1 MKVSVVIAT
10 RNRRELLERSLECL
24 FRQDYPKDQYEIIVV
39 DDGSSDGTQK
49 MVERKNPSCG
59 LKYLKHK
66 ERRGQ
71 SRAKNLGVSH
81 TEGEVIIFI
90 DDDVF
95 CPPQFIR
102 EHMRY
107 HERYNN
113 IIVDGPAINTDR
125 TESLFNDKKKR
136 LLAFLDF
143 FGASFITSNTSCK
156 KDSLIKAGGFDEEF
170 GTRFGWQDREL
181 GFRLREMGVKRKKN
195 RRAYGFHFKQKESLD
210 DFHQLFRKE
219 KERGMNAVIFYRK
232 HPVKKI
238 RHQVRF
244 RYLWYDRFIPFKKL
258 MDKDIEVFH
267 LTSWKKFMLPFLT
280 KFYLIHAYAEGLKEG
295 VKTQK
300 LRI

>member
-1 MKVSVVIAT
+1 
-10 RNRRELLERSLECL
+10 
-24 FRQDYPKDQYEIIVV
+24 QYEIIVV
-39 DDGSSDGTQK
+39 DDGSSDGTQE
-49 MVERKNPSCG
+49 MVEGKNPSCT

-66 ERRGQ
+66 ERKGQ
-71 SRAKNLGVSH
+71 SRAKNLGINH
-81 TEGEVIIFI
+81 AQGEVIIFI

-107 HERYNN
+107 HKKYDN

-125 TESLFNDKKKR
+125 IDSLFNDKKGR
-136 LLAFLDF
+136 VLAFFDF

-170 GTRFGWQDREL
+170 GKKFGWQDREL
-181 GFRLREMGVKRKKN
+181 GFRLRKMAVKRKKN
-195 RRAYGFHFKQKESLD
+195 RRAYVFHFKQKGSLD
-210 DFHQLFRKE
+210 DFAELFKKE

-232 HPVKKI
+232 HPVRKI

-244 RYLWYDRFIPFKKL
+244 RYLWYDRLIPFKKL
-258 MDKDIEVFH
+258 IDRDIEIFH
-267 LTSWKKFMLPFLT
+267 LTSWKRFRRPFLT
-280 KFYLIHAYAEGLKEG
+280 KFYLIHAYAEGLREG
-295 VKTQK
+295 LKTQK